1 MIRRPPRSN
10 RPDTLFPYTALF
22 RSDYPE
28 RERELSIL
36 RALVPEASQTL
47 TDQISRFIE
56 QLRLP
61 DRPAGFQ
68 RAPGIAEAIEW
79 ARALVTLDTLELD
92 PEVVAETAGILF
104 KQREDV
110 AALQSAQLADMLR
123 ACRES

>member
-1 MIRRPPRSN
+1 MRISDWSSDVCSSDLRTRELHDAIKRRC
-10 RPDTLFPYTALF
+10 LYHWL
-22 RSDYPE
+22 DYPE

-79 ARALVTLDTLELD
+79 ARALEI
-92 PEVVAETAGILF
+92 G
-104 KQREDV
+104 
-110 AALQSAQLADMLR
+110 R
-123 ACRES
+123 AHV